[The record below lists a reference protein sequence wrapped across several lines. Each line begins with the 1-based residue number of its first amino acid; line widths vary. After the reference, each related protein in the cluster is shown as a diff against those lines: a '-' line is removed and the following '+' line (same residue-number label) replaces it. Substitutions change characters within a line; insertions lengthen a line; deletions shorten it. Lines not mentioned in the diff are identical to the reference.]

1 MPTEPLMDVA
11 QLDLE
16 NPLEGQAEI
25 QRFCKQRG
33 RLALVDDVVHF
44 SSDPDLIAGT
54 KSLSTDDWWCADHIP
69 GRPIFPGVL
78 MIEGAAQLCTFDYL
92 RRQDDDER
100 FLGFGGVDGVRFR
113 GIVEPPGRIVYVCKA
128 KRLRRTTF
136 TYAAQGFADGKLV
149 FEAEILGV
157 AL

>member
-1 MPTEPLMDVA
+1 MPTSPFLDVST
-11 QLDLE
+11 LDLDRT
-16 NPLEGQAEI
+16 LADRAEI
-25 QRFCKQRG
+25 ERFCRQRG

-44 SSDPDLIAGT
+44 STDPDRIAGT
-54 KSLSTDDWWCADHIP
+54 KHLSTDDWWCADHIP

-78 MIEGAAQLCTFDYL
+78 MIEGAAQLCTYDYL
-92 RRQDDDER
+92 RRQEDDER

-113 GIVEPPGRIVYVCKA
+113 DVVEPPGRIVYVCQA

-136 TYAAQGFADGKLV
+136 TYAAQGFSDGKLV